1 MSGRL
6 SSMEVMRAPL
16 ERVTPLALPG
26 VRLTRWGA
34 VTLVAVAAVVIVGV
48 RRDWALALWSGPAW
62 LHSSLLA
69 ATAAC
74 GAWAALRLAIPG
86 EAKPGVVAW
95 PLALAGAWV
104 ASVVGELATGA
115 VPFDV
120 AAAGLGWRC
129 IVRAAVGASIP
140 GSVLFM
146 LVQRAYPLNVRP
158 TAVAL
163 ATSTVAVGELA
174 AEWMCPN
181 MRVMHLLAWH
191 VAPLVAVVALAAIA
205 PRLVVG
211 RDGTWHGARPAGEAS
226 R

>member
-1 MSGRL
+1 MNGRS
-6 SSMEVMRAPL
+6 SSMDVMRAPL

-26 VRLTRWGA
+26 VRLTRWGTVA
-34 VTLVAVAAVVIVGV
+34 LVAVAAVVIVGV
-48 RRDWALALWSGPAW
+48 RRDWAEALWSGPAW
-62 LHSSLLA
+62 LHSILLA

-74 GAWAALRLAIPG
+74 GAWAALRLAVPA
-86 EAKPGVVAW
+86 EARPGVVIW

-104 ASVVGELATGA
+104 ASIAGELGTATVA
-115 VPFDV
+115 FDLG
-120 AAAGLGWRC
+120 AAGLGWRC

-140 GSVLFM
+140 GSVLFV
-146 LVQRAYPLNVRP
+146 LVQRAFPLNVRS

-181 MRVMHLLAWH
+181 IRVMHLLAWH
-191 VAPLVAVVALAAIA
+191 VAPMLAVVGLVAIA
-205 PRLVVG
+205 PRLAVG
-211 RDGTWHGARPAGEAS
+211 SNGVWRMARSAGEVS